1 MLRNG
6 IEVHPSITHSGR
18 EPLLKSCRFEATFKL
33 LEPGESFV
41 TLFCFCF
48 LRKPQKIVAQE
59 ALLHEQP
66 ICEKRSFTASHSR
79 PNYLLNTRIFFLFAF
94 CKGTEDSFVPLRR
107 SRSN

>member
-6 IEVHPSITHSGR
+6 TEVQPSITHSGR
-18 EPLLKSCRFEATFKL
+18 EPLVKPCRFEASFKL

-41 TLFCFCF
+41 TFFLFS
-48 LRKPQKIVAQE
+48 LREPQKVVAQE

-79 PNYLLNTRIFFLFAF
+79 HNYLLNSRVFF
-94 CKGTEDSFVPLRR
+94 SFHIV
-107 SRSN
+107 